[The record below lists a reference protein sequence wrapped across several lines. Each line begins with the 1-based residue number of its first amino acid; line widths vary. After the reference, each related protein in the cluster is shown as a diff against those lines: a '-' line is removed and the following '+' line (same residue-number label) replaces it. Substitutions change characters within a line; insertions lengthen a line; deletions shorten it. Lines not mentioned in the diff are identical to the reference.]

1 MMMLVG
7 YGVIYANSISNKPLN
22 VVVYLGVALWLFG
35 FYFEA
40 VGDFQLAAFK
50 EDSGNRGKVIKTGLW
65 RYTRHP
71 NYFGEATMWWGIFVI
86 VWGSTG
92 NFTAIVSP
100 GLITYLLLYVSGVP
114 MLEKK
119 YENNAEF
126 QAYAQVTSKFIPW
139 IPKKSGQ

>member
-1 MMMLVG
+1 
-7 YGVIYANSISNKPLN
+7 
-22 VVVYLGVALWLFG
+22 
-35 FYFEA
+35 
-40 VGDFQLAAFK
+40 
-50 EDSGNRGKVIKTGLW
+50 
-65 RYTRHP
+65 
-71 NYFGEATMWWGIFVI
+71 MWWGIFVI